1 MSQKPDKQI
10 NDIPEHIA
18 VIMDGNGRWAKKRG
32 LPRTMGH
39 KKGAES
45 VKRIIENAAELGVK
59 HLTLFGF
66 SSENWNRPEQ
76 EVKELMKL
84 LRQYLRSQT
93 AEFHQKN
100 ARLSVIGNRFA
111 FDDDIVDLIKNAEKL
126 TKDNDGIHV
135 IIALNYGGRHDIAQA
150 TETMIEEA
158 IETGVKPDIQAIEN
172 NISNLVM
179 TKNIP
184 DPELLIR
191 TSGEQR
197 ISNFLLWQCA
207 YTEMVFLPTLWPDF
221 SKKDLIEALDQYA
234 LRDRRFGRVKNS
246 ESQI

>member
-1 MSQKPDKQI
+1 MSQKPDKKI
-10 NDIPEHIA
+10 NDIPKHIA

-45 VKRIIENAAELGVK
+45 VKRIIENAAEFGIK
-59 HLTLFGF
+59 HITLFGF

-76 EVKELMKL
+76 EVKDLMKL

-100 ARLSVIGNRFA
+100 AKLSVIGDRRA
-111 FDDDIVDLIKNAEKL
+111 FDDDIVDLIENAESL

-150 TETMIEEA
+150 TEAMIEEA
-158 IETGVKPDIQAIEN
+158 IKTGVKPDIKAIEQTM
-172 NISNLVM
+172 SDYLM

-184 DPELLIR
+184 DPDLLIR

-207 YTEMVFLPTLWPDF
+207 YTEMIFLPTLWPDF
-221 SKKDLIEALDQYA
+221 GKKDLIHALNEYA
-234 LRDRRFGRVKNS
+234 SRDRRFGNIKSS
-246 ESQI
+246 EHQV

>member
-1 MSQKPDKQI
+1 MAQKSNI
-10 NDIPEHIA
+10 NNNIPQHVA

-39 KKGAES
+39 KKGADS
-45 VKRIIENAAELGVK
+45 VRRIIENAAELGIK
-59 HLTLFGF
+59 YLTLFGF

-76 EVKELMKL
+76 EVKDLMKL

-100 ARLSVIGNRFA
+100 ARLSVIGDRSA
-111 FDDDIVDLIKNAEKL
+111 FDDDIVQLIENAENL
-126 TKDNDGIHV
+126 TKDNDAIHV
-135 IIALNYGGRHDIAQA
+135 IIALNYGGKQDIAQA
-150 TETMIEEA
+150 TQSLIDNA
-158 IETGVKPDIQAIEN
+158 LETGQKPDAKSIIDS
-172 NISNLVM
+172 ISAHVM
-179 TKNIP
+179 TAGIP
-184 DPELLIR
+184 DPDLLIR

-221 SKKDLIEALDQYA
+221 DKQDLVNALDEYA
-234 LRDRRFGRVKNS
+234 SRDRRYGCVTSS
-246 ESQI
+246 EKTL